1 MGRMSSTPPAT
12 ASASSGSALDRYFKI
27 SERGSTVAREIRGG
41 LVTFFTMA
49 YIVVLNPIII
59 GTVPD
64 STGHFIG
71 GGTTPNLPLVAAAT
85 ALIAGLMSILMGG
98 VANFPLAIA
107 TGLGLNAFVAFSVAK
122 LPGMTWN
129 DAMGLV
135 VIEGF
140 IIFLLVISGF
150 RKALFA
156 AIPRSLKTAIS
167 VGIGLFI
174 CLVALHDA
182 GFNSAGGG
190 FLQLG
195 PTGTLKG
202 WPVLIFIIGVLG
214 IAAMMARKVRGA
226 MLVGIL
232 AATLLALVAESV
244 GNIGSKTNAKGE
256 VVNASGWSLTVPKL
270 PSSFI
275 SSPDFSIIGDFSL
288 FGAFAKI
295 GVVSAILIIFTLVL
309 GAFFDLM
316 GAMYAVGAEGDLL
329 DENGVPENSERIMI
343 VDSIAA
349 MAGGASSISSNTAF
363 IESAAGVGEG
373 ARTGLASI
381 VTGVMF
387 LLATFLSPLV
397 DVVPSEAAAP
407 ALVIVGYLMM
417 TQASDIDW
425 KDMEIGLPAFLTMA
439 LMPFTY
445 SIAVGIGAGFISYI
459 LIKMV
464 KGKPRDVHPLMW
476 VVGGMFIIYFAIDPI
491 KSMLGVS

>member
-1 MGRMSSTPPAT
+1 MT
-12 ASASSGSALDRYFKI
+12 AQPGGAPSGALDRYFKI
-27 SERGSTVAREIRGG
+27 TERGSTVGREIRGG

-49 YIVVLNPIII
+49 YIIVLNPLII
-59 GTVPD
+59 GTQAD
-64 STGHFIG
+64 STGHYIG
-71 GGTTPNLPLVAAAT
+71 GGTEPNLAAVAAVT
-85 ALIAGLMSILMGG
+85 ALVAGLMSILMGS
-98 VANFPLAIA
+98 VAKFPIAIA
-107 TGLGLNAFVAFSVAK
+107 TGLGLNAFLAFSVAK
-122 LPGMTWN
+122 IPGMTWN

-140 IIFLLVISGF
+140 IIFLLVVSGF

-195 PTGTLKG
+195 PTGNLQG
-202 WPVLIFIIGVLG
+202 WPVLVFIIGVLL
-214 IAAMMARKVRGA
+214 IAALMARRVHGA
-226 MLVGIL
+226 MLIGII
-232 AATLLALVAESV
+232 AMTALALVIEGVADL
-244 GNIGSKTNAKGE
+244 GAKGE
-256 VVNASGWSLTVPKL
+256 KNPTGWSLTIPSMPKDL
-270 PSSFI
+270 LTA
-275 SSPDFSIIGDFSL
+275 PDFSIIGDFSL
-288 FGAFAKI
+288 TGAFAKVGAI
-295 GVVSAILIIFTLVL
+295 SAILIIFTLVL

-329 DENGVPENSERIMI
+329 DENGVPEHSERIMV

-363 IESAAGVGEG
+363 IESASGVGEG

-381 VTGVMF
+381 VTGTMF
-387 LLATFLSPLV
+387 LLATFLSPV
-397 DVVPSEAAAP
+397 VGMVPSEAAAP

-417 TQASDIDW
+417 TQATDIDW
-425 KDMEIGLPAFLTMA
+425 KNMEIGLPAFLTMA

-445 SIAVGIGAGFISYI
+445 SIAVGIGAGFISYV
-459 LIKMV
+459 LIKLV
-464 KGKPRDVHPLMW
+464 KGKPKDVHPLMY
-476 VVGGMFIIYFAIDPI
+476 VVAAMFVVYFAIDPI
-491 KSMLGVS
+491 KQLLGVS

>member
-1 MGRMSSTPPAT
+1 MSSSSP
-12 ASASSGSALDRYFKI
+12 ASAAPARSGNALDRYFKI
-27 SERGSTVAREIRGG
+27 SQRGSTVGREIRGG

-64 STGHFIG
+64 STGHYIG
-71 GGTTPNLPLVAAAT
+71 GGTEPNLPLVAAAT
-85 ALIAGLMSILMGG
+85 ALIAGLMSILMGAA
-98 VANFPLAIA
+98 ANFPLAVA

-140 IIFLLVISGF
+140 VIFLLVISGF

-156 AIPRSLKTAIS
+156 AIPRPLKTAIS
-167 VGIGLFI
+167 VGIGLFV

-195 PTGTLKG
+195 PTGTLQG
-202 WPVLIFIIGVLG
+202 WPVLIFILGVLG
-214 IAAMMARKVRGA
+214 IAALMARKVRGA
-226 MLVGIL
+226 MLIGIVSATIL
-232 AATLLALVAESV
+232 AVVAESL
-244 GNIGSKTNAKGE
+244 GHIGAKTNAKGD
-256 VVNASGWSLTVPKL
+256 VVNAGGWSLTVPKL
-270 PSSFI
+270 PEKLI
-275 SSPDFSIIGDFSL
+275 SKPDFSILGDFSL
-288 FGAFAKI
+288 FGAFGKV
-295 GVVSAILIIFTLVL
+295 GVLAAVLIIFTLVL

-329 DENGVPENSERIMI
+329 DEDGVPENSERIMI
-343 VDSIAA
+343 VDSVAA
-349 MAGGASSISSNTAF
+349 MAGGAGSISSNTAF

-373 ARTGLASI
+373 ARTGLAPI
-381 VTGVMF
+381 VTGIMF
-387 LLATFLSPLV
+387 LFATFLSPLV
-397 DVVPSEAAAP
+397 DLVPSEAAAP

-417 TQASDIDW
+417 TQASDIDF
-425 KDMEIGLPAFLTMA
+425 KDLEIGLPAFLTMA

-459 LIKMV
+459 VIKV
-464 KGKPRDVHPLMW
+464 IKGHSRDVHPLMW
-476 VVGGMFIIYFAIDPI
+476 VVGAMFMVYFGIEPI
-491 KSMLGVS
+491 KGLLGVS

>member
-1 MGRMSSTPPAT
+1 MASTPTT
-12 ASASSGSALDRYFKI
+12 AQPGGAPSGALDRYFKI
-27 SERGSTVAREIRGG
+27 SERGSTVGREIRGG

-49 YIVVLNPIII
+49 YIIVLNPIII

-71 GGTTPNLPLVAAAT
+71 GGTEPNLPLVAAAT

-107 TGLGLNAFVAFSVAK
+107 TGLGLNAFVAYSVAK

-140 IIFLLVISGF
+140 IIFLLVVSGF
-150 RKALFA
+150 RKALFE

-195 PTGTLKG
+195 PTGNLKG
-202 WPVLIFIIGVLG
+202 WPVLIFILGVLG
-214 IAAMMARKVRGA
+214 IAAMMARKIKGA
-226 MLVGIL
+226 MLIGIL
-232 AATLLALVAESV
+232 AATILAVLAETIGS
-244 GNIGSKTNAKGE
+244 IGSKTNAKGE
-256 VVNASGWSLTVPKL
+256 VVNPSGWSLTVPKM
-270 PSSFI
+270 
-275 SSPDFSIIGDFSL
+275 PDSLVSKPNFSLIGDFSL
-288 FGAFAKI
+288 FGAFGKI
-295 GVVSAILIIFTLVL
+295 GVISAILIIFTLVL

-343 VDSIAA
+343 VDSVAA

-363 IESAAGVGEG
+363 IESASGVGEG

-397 DVVPSEAAAP
+397 EMVPSEAAAP

-417 TQASDIDW
+417 TQATDIDW
-425 KDMEIGLPAFLTMA
+425 KNMEIGLPAFLTMA

-459 LIKMV
+459 LIKLV
-464 KGKPRDVHPLMW
+464 KGKPKDVHPLMY
-476 VVGGMFIIYFAIDPI
+476 VVGAFFVVYFAIDPI
-491 KSMLGVS
+491 KQMLGAS

>member
-1 MGRMSSTPPAT
+1 MVAT
-12 ASASSGSALDRYFKI
+12 IQNHSG
-27 SERGSTVAREIRGG
+27 
-41 LVTFFTMA
+41 
-49 YIVVLNPIII
+49 
-59 GTVPD
+59 VPD
-64 STGHFIG
+64 STGHSIG
-71 GGTTPNLPLVAAAT
+71 GGTAPNLPLVAAAT
-85 ALIAGLMSILMGG
+85 ALIAGLMSILMGAA
-98 VANFPLAIA
+98 ANFPLAVA
-107 TGLGLNAFVAFSVAK
+107 TGLGLNAFVAYSVAK

-140 IIFLLVISGF
+140 IIFLLVVSGF
-150 RKALFA
+150 RTALFA

-195 PTGTLKG
+195 PTGTLTG
-202 WPVLIFIIGVLG
+202 WPVLIFIIGVLA
-214 IAAMMARKVRGA
+214 IAAMMARRIKGA
-226 MLVGIL
+226 MLIGIL
-232 AATLLALVAESV
+232 GATLLAILAETI
-244 GNIGSKTNAKGE
+244 GNIGAKTGAKGE
-256 VVNASGWSLTVPKL
+256 VVNPGGWSLTVPKL
-270 PSSFI
+270 PDSPVSK
-275 SSPDFSIIGDFSL
+275 PDFSIIGDFSL
-288 FGAFAKI
+288 FGAFGKI
-295 GVVSAILIIFTLVL
+295 GVISAILIIFTLVL

-329 DENGVPENSERIMI
+329 DENGVPENAERIMI
-343 VDSIAA
+343 VDSVAA

-363 IESAAGVGEG
+363 IESASGVGEG
-373 ARTGLASI
+373 ARTGLASV
-381 VTGVMF
+381 VTGLCF

-397 DVVPSEAAAP
+397 EVVPSEAAAP

-417 TQASDIDW
+417 TQATDIDW

-459 LIKMV
+459 LIKLV
-464 KGKPRDVHPLMW
+464 KGRGKDVHPLMY
-476 VVGGMFIIYFAIDPI
+476 VVGAFFVVYFAIDPI
-491 KSMLGVS
+491 KQVLGVS

>member
-1 MGRMSSTPPAT
+1 MSSTPSAST
-12 ASASSGSALDRYFKI
+12 APASSGLDRFFKI
-27 SERGSTVAREIRGG
+27 SERGSTVGREIRGG

-49 YIVVLNPIII
+49 YIIVLNPIII

-71 GGTTPNLPLVAAAT
+71 GGTEPNLPLVAAAT

-107 TGLGLNAFVAFSVAK
+107 TGLGLNAFVAYSVAK

-140 IIFLLVISGF
+140 IIFVLVVSGF

-156 AIPRSLKTAIS
+156 AIPRTLKTAIS

-195 PTGTLKG
+195 PTGNLQG

-226 MLVGIL
+226 MLIGIL
-232 AATLLALVAESV
+232 AATVLAVIAESV
-244 GNIGSKTNAKGE
+244 ASIGSKTDAKGE
-256 VVNASGWSLTVPKL
+256 VVNPGGWSLTVPKL
-270 PSSFI
+270 PDSLVSK
-275 SSPDFSIIGDFSL
+275 PDFAILGDFS
-288 FGAFAKI
+288 FGAFGKI
-295 GVVSAILIIFTLVL
+295 GVISAVLIIFTLVL

-329 DENGVPENSERIMI
+329 DEDGVPENSERIMI

-349 MAGGASSISSNTAF
+349 MAGGAGSVSSNTAF
-363 IESAAGVGEG
+363 IESASGVGEG

-397 DVVPSEAAAP
+397 EMVPSEAAAP

-417 TQASDIDW
+417 TQATDIDW

-445 SIAVGIGAGFISYI
+445 SIAVGIGAGFISFI
-459 LIKMV
+459 LIKLV
-464 KGKPRDVHPLMW
+464 KGKIKEVHPIML
-476 VVGGMFIIYFAIDPI
+476 VVGVMFLIYFAIEPV
-491 KSMLGVS
+491 KKVLGVS

>member
-1 MGRMSSTPPAT
+1 MSSTVTSAPAPGPPAN
-12 ASASSGSALDRYFKI
+12 ALDRYFKI
-27 SERGSTVAREIRGG
+27 SERGSTVGREIRGG

-64 STGHFIG
+64 STGHYIG
-71 GGTTPNLPLVAAAT
+71 GGTSPNLTLVASVT
-85 ALIAGLMSILMGG
+85 ALVAGVMTIFMGAIAK
-98 VANFPLAIA
+98 FPLAIA
-107 TGLGLNAFVAFSVAK
+107 TGLGLNAFVAYSVAK
-122 LPGMTWN
+122 LPGMTWP

-135 VIEGF
+135 VVEGF

-156 AIPRSLKTAIS
+156 AIPHSLKTAIS

-195 PTGTLKG
+195 PSGTLQG

-214 IAAMMARKVRGA
+214 IAAMMARKVKGA

-232 AATLLALVAESV
+232 GATTLAVIAETV
-244 GNIGSKTNAKGE
+244 GNIGSKTNAKGD
-256 VVNASGWSLTVPKL
+256 VVNPGGWSLTVPQV
-270 PSSFI
+270 PDSFV
-275 SSPDFSIIGDFSL
+275 SQPNFSIIGDFSL
-288 FGAFAKI
+288 FGAFGKI
-295 GVVSAILIIFTLVL
+295 GTISTILIIFTLVL

-329 DENGVPENSERIMI
+329 DEDGVPEHSERIMI
-343 VDSIAA
+343 VDSVAA
-349 MAGGASSISSNTAF
+349 MAGGAGSISSNTAF
-363 IESAAGVGEG
+363 IESASGVGEG

-381 VTGVMF
+381 VTGVCF
-387 LLATFLSPLV
+387 LLTTFLAPLV
-397 DVVPSEAAAP
+397 EIVPSEAAAP

-417 TQASDIDW
+417 TQANDIDW

-445 SIAVGIGAGFISYI
+445 SIAVGIGAGFISFI
-459 LIKMV
+459 LIKLV
-464 KGKPRDVHPLMW
+464 KGKAKDVHPLMY
-476 VVGGMFIIYFAIDPI
+476 VVGLFFLVYFGIEPVKQI
-491 KSMLGVS
+491 LGVS